1 MTYVIMRMV
10 RTRLALSVFLI
21 LVWTMAR
28 PASIWGQYQKYE
40 GKEIVNI
47 QFSPPEQP
55 VEAMEL
61 FEILPVKR
69 GQPFHIAEVRAAID
83 RLYATGRYTDIQVD
97 AEPYLNGVIL
107 RFVTANRWFIGN
119 VHAAGK
125 ISDPPNSGQL
135 ENASDLDLGQPY
147 TDAKLQQS
155 LANQRRLLE

>member
-61 FEILPVKR
+61 FEILPIKR
-69 GQPFHIAEVRAAID
+69 GEPLHIAQVRAAID
-83 RLYATGRYTDIQVD
+83 RLFATGRYADIQVD
-97 AEPYLNGVIL
+97 AEPYLNGIIL
-107 RFVTANRWFIGN
+107 RFVSRWSGAISKSETGLPFNPWKAGMARPTA
-119 VHAAGK
+119 
-125 ISDPPNSGQL
+125 SLPN
-135 ENASDLDLGQPY
+135 
-147 TDAKLQQS
+147 
-155 LANQRRLLE
+155 